1 MAGAKDRWDVA
12 CDDKGRI
19 QLTKE
24 DRDRYGDRFIVVRT
38 GRGLWF
44 YPVHGDP
51 VEEMAKLGRSLP
63 DMSLVEFK
71 KAIYEQA
78 LREAGVKGASPRRRT
93 R

>member
-1 MAGAKDRWDVA
+1 MASAKDRWEVA
-12 CDDKGRI
+12 CDDKGRV

-51 VEEMAKLGRSLP
+51 VEELAKLGRSLP
-63 DMSLVEFK
+63 EMTLPEFR

-78 LREAGVKGASPRRRT
+78 LRDASSKAERVRRSGK
-93 R
+93 